1 MPTLRRPALGG
12 VMNIPNDTLVIGGAG
27 LVLIAALW
35 PTLRRTWR
43 TRRWRSA
50 AATILESWL
59 DDGGGDPRDRRAKVC
74 ARYRYSAGGAT
85 FVGERLA
92 FTSPVHRSAIG
103 AERHLKQLSPGKRIE
118 IWYDPANPSDAV
130 IERAVSRTHYLVAA
144 IALYFVLDALVNLAI
159 ALVVT

>member
-1 MPTLRRPALGG
+1 MPTLRQVTPGG
-12 VMNIPNDTLVIGGAG
+12 AMNIPTDTLIIGSAG
-27 LVLIAALW
+27 IVLIAALW

-59 DDGGGDPRDRRAKVC
+59 DDGGGDPKDRRAKVC
-74 ARYRYSAGGAT
+74 ARYRYTAGGTT

-103 AERHLKQLSPGKRIE
+103 AERHLKRLTPGKRIE
-118 IWYDPANPSDAV
+118 IWYDPANPTDAV

-159 ALVVT
+159 VLVVT